1 MILIDL
7 NQVLLSGLMA
17 QIAGQK
23 NIKLEESLIRHM
35 VLNILRSHVKQ
46 FRSEYGE
53 VVLCCDNK
61 KYWRKEFFPFYKAG
75 RKKTREKSN
84 LDWHLIFDILGNL
97 KKELKENFPY
107 KVIDV
112 EGAEADDIIGT
123 LTPLYSSNEKV
134 LILSSDGD
142 FLQLQQ
148 YKNVKQYNPTQKKF
162 VKSENPLLELKEK
175 IISGDKGDGIPN
187 VLSPA
192 DCFVR
197 DLRQK
202 PITKNKMQQMLN
214 EAYVNDVLDSA
225 CEGLTATQAEKLKS
239 LAEGIEYAD
248 ANEYAQKVQTLRESY
263 FTNSVRTEN
272 VLDTVEVSDG
282 KSMISEDLSGPMANY
297 VKALGRT
304 LSK

>member
-75 RKKTREKSN
+75 RKKTREKSD

-97 KKELKENFPY
+97 KRELKENFPY
-107 KVIDV
+107 KVVDV

-214 EAYVNDVLDSA
+214 EAYGDWEDENARIGFSRNQTLIDLRQIPDDIKNLIIDTYNNTKPSPRSKLINYFM
-225 CEGLTATQAEKLKS
+225 EKKLKN
-239 LAEGIEYAD
+239 LMDVIE
-248 ANEYAQKVQTLRESY
+248 E
-263 FTNSVRTEN
+263 F
-272 VLDTVEVSDG
+272 
-282 KSMISEDLSGPMANY
+282 
-297 VKALGRT
+297 
-304 LSK
+304 

>member
-75 RKKTREKSN
+75 RKKTREKSD

-97 KKELKENFPY
+97 KRELKENFPY

-112 EGAEADDIIGT
+112 DGAEADDIIGT

-187 VLSPA
+187 VLSQA

-214 EAYVNDVLDSA
+214 EAYGDWEDENARIGFSRNQTLIDLRQIPDDIKNLIIDTYNNTKPSPRSKLINYFM
-225 CEGLTATQAEKLKS
+225 EKKLKN
-239 LAEGIEYAD
+239 LMDVIE
-248 ANEYAQKVQTLRESY
+248 E
-263 FTNSVRTEN
+263 F
-272 VLDTVEVSDG
+272 
-282 KSMISEDLSGPMANY
+282 
-297 VKALGRT
+297 
-304 LSK
+304 